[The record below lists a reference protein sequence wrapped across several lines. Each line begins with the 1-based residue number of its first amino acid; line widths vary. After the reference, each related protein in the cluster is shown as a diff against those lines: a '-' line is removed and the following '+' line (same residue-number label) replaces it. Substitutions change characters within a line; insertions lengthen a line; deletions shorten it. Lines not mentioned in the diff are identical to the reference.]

1 MTTTLKF
8 FQDAAPHPCSYLEDE
23 SAQNLYPDPQVR
35 MTNELYSQLIQHG
48 FRRSGDMAYRPYC
61 PSCSRCVPVRININQ
76 FKANRSQKRCLK
88 RNPNV
93 SLISKKAHFSEEH
106 YALYC
111 RYLAAR
117 HVGGGMD
124 DPTEES
130 YQNFLL
136 SHWCETSFVEFREE
150 GKLLGVAVTDHVFDG
165 LSAFYTFFDPDYT
178 ERSLGTYAILQQISL
193 AKSQNLAWLY
203 LGYWIEDCRKMRYK
217 QAFSAL
223 EGYVDRRW
231 QPLNHQKL

>member
-1 MTTTLKF
+1 
-8 FQDAAPHPCSYLEDE
+8 
-23 SAQNLYPDPQVR
+23 
-35 MTNELYSQLIQHG
+35 
-48 FRRSGDMAYRPYC
+48 
-61 PSCSRCVPVRININQ
+61 
-76 FKANRSQKRCLK
+76 
-88 RNPNV
+88 V

-136 SHWCETSFVEFREE
+136 SHWCETSFIEFREE